1 MRIFYALDEARA
13 FKDEYEI
20 ELMRHAAK
28 ITDNCHLAVMSA
40 LPIETKETHIHA
52 EFMYHALR
60 QGAKTN
66 LMIRYVVVVNLV
78 PLCTG
83 LRMMGI

>member
-1 MRIFYALDEARA
+1 
-13 FKDEYEI
+13 
-20 ELMRHAAK
+20 MRHAAK

-60 QGAKTN
+60 QGAK
-66 LMIRYVVVVNLV
+66 
-78 PLCTG
+78 PK
-83 LRMMGI
+83 LRPDLLQR